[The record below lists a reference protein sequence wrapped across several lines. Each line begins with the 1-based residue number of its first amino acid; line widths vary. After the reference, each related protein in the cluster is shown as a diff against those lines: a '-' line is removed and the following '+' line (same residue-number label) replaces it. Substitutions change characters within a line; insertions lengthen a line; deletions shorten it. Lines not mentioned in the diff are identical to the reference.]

1 MSARKDK
8 GLAVVTGASQGIG
21 AVYARKLAERGH
33 DVVLVA
39 RNRDRLRANA
49 AEIRAATSREA
60 EVVVADLSTAADT
73 SALAERLRS
82 DPAISVL
89 INNAGATLDGGLLA
103 NDADAVARQIA
114 LNVTAPTLLA
124 QAAAKAFIARGG
136 GAIVNISSVA
146 AFVPE
151 MFDGAYS
158 GSKMYLL
165 NLTLG
170 LASKAKDSGV
180 RFQAVLPGPTNTDM
194 WARRG
199 RARERRSAREDHG
212 AGRSR
217 RSRPHGPRPWRSRHC
232 ADDRRRSRL
241 AGLRSRSPRPRTPP
255 CGREA
260 SGALPRI
267 GSRALSAPP
276 LRPKREAANSKSEG
290 PAMNST
296 LARTTPALAS
306 APDGRSR
313 LMSHAS

>member
-39 RNRDRLRANA
+39 RNRDRLRENA

-89 INNAGATLDGGLLA
+89 INNAGATLHGGLLA

-136 GAIVNISSVA
+136 GAIVNISSVT
-146 AFVPE
+146 AFAPE

-194 WARRG
+194 WARGSVPASVVPPERIMEPEDLVEAALMGLDRG
-199 RARERRSAREDHG
+199 EVVTAPTIDDEAAWQAYEAAR
-212 AGRSR
+212 
-217 RSRPHGPRPWRSRHC
+217 
-232 ADDRRRSRL
+232 
-241 AGLRSRSPRPRTPP
+241 
-255 CGREA
+255 
-260 SGALPRI
+260 
-267 GSRALSAPP
+267 RALG
-276 LRPKREAANSKSEG
+276 LHLAAGK
-290 PAMNST
+290 PA
-296 LARTTPALAS
+296 ARYRAS
-306 APDGRSR
+306 APA
-313 LMSHAS
+313 L

>member
-21 AVYARKLAERGH
+21 AVYARKLAQRGH
-33 DVVLVA
+33 NVVLVA
-39 RNRDRLRANA
+39 RNRDRLRENA

-136 GAIVNISSVA
+136 GAIVNISSVT

-194 WARRG
+194 WARGSVPASVVPPERIMEPEDLVEAALMG
-199 RARERRSAREDHG
+199 LDRDEVVTAPTIDDEAAWQAYEAAR
-212 AGRSR
+212 
-217 RSRPHGPRPWRSRHC
+217 
-232 ADDRRRSRL
+232 
-241 AGLRSRSPRPRTPP
+241 
-255 CGREA
+255 
-260 SGALPRI
+260 
-267 GSRALSAPP
+267 RALG
-276 LRPKREAANSKSEG
+276 LHLAAGK
-290 PAMNST
+290 PA
-296 LARTTPALAS
+296 ARYRAS
-306 APDGRSR
+306 APA
-313 LMSHAS
+313 L

>member
-39 RNRDRLRANA
+39 RNRDRLRENA

-146 AFVPE
+146 ALAPE
-151 MFDGAYS
+151 MFDGVYS

-180 RFQAVLPGPTNTDM
+180 RFQAVLPGPTNTDN
-194 WARRG
+194 WARGGVPASVVPPERIMEPEDLVEAALLGLDRG
-199 RARERRSAREDHG
+199 EVVTAPTIDDEAAWQAYEAAR
-212 AGRSR
+212 
-217 RSRPHGPRPWRSRHC
+217 
-232 ADDRRRSRL
+232 
-241 AGLRSRSPRPRTPP
+241 
-255 CGREA
+255 
-260 SGALPRI
+260 
-267 GSRALSAPP
+267 RALGRH
-276 LRPKREAANSKSEG
+276 LAAGK
-290 PAMNST
+290 PA
-296 LARTTPALAS
+296 ARYRAS
-306 APDGRSR
+306 APA
-313 LMSHAS
+313 L

>member
-39 RNRDRLRANA
+39 RNRDRLRENA

-146 AFVPE
+146 AFAPE

-194 WARRG
+194 WARGSVPASVVPPERIMEPEDLVEAALMGLDRG
-199 RARERRSAREDHG
+199 EVVTAPTIDDEAAWQAYEAAR
-212 AGRSR
+212 
-217 RSRPHGPRPWRSRHC
+217 
-232 ADDRRRSRL
+232 
-241 AGLRSRSPRPRTPP
+241 
-255 CGREA
+255 
-260 SGALPRI
+260 
-267 GSRALSAPP
+267 RALGSHF
-276 LRPKREAANSKSEG
+276 AAGK
-290 PAMNST
+290 PA
-296 LARTTPALAS
+296 ARYRAS
-306 APDGRSR
+306 APA
-313 LMSHAS
+313 L

>member
-39 RNRDRLRANA
+39 RNRDRLRENA

-73 SALAERLRS
+73 SALAERLRT

-136 GAIVNISSVA
+136 GAIVNISSVT

-194 WARRG
+194 WARGGVPASVVPPERIMEPEDLVEAALMGLDRG
-199 RARERRSAREDHG
+199 EVVTAPTIDDEAAWQAYEAAR
-212 AGRSR
+212 
-217 RSRPHGPRPWRSRHC
+217 
-232 ADDRRRSRL
+232 
-241 AGLRSRSPRPRTPP
+241 
-255 CGREA
+255 
-260 SGALPRI
+260 
-267 GSRALSAPP
+267 RALG
-276 LRPKREAANSKSEG
+276 LHLAAGK
-290 PAMNST
+290 PA
-296 LARTTPALAS
+296 ARYRAS
-306 APDGRSR
+306 APA
-313 LMSHAS
+313 L

>member
-39 RNRDRLRANA
+39 RNRDRLRENA

-73 SALAERLRS
+73 SALAERLRT

-146 AFVPE
+146 AFAPE
-151 MFDGAYS
+151 MFDGVYS

-194 WARRG
+194 WARGSVPASVVPPERIMEPEDLVEAALMG
-199 RARERRSAREDHG
+199 LDRDEVVTAPTIDDEAAWQAYEAAR
-212 AGRSR
+212 
-217 RSRPHGPRPWRSRHC
+217 
-232 ADDRRRSRL
+232 
-241 AGLRSRSPRPRTPP
+241 
-255 CGREA
+255 
-260 SGALPRI
+260 
-267 GSRALSAPP
+267 RALGSH
-276 LRPKREAANSKSEG
+276 LAAGK
-290 PAMNST
+290 PA
-296 LARTTPALAS
+296 ARYRAS
-306 APDGRSR
+306 APA
-313 LMSHAS
+313 L

>member
-8 GLAVVTGASQGIG
+8 GLAVITGASQGIG

-39 RNRDRLRANA
+39 RNRERLRENA

-89 INNAGATLDGGLLA
+89 INNAGATLHGGLLA
-103 NDADAVARQIA
+103 NDADAIARQIA

-124 QAAAKAFIARGG
+124 QAAAKAFLARGG
-136 GAIVNISSVA
+136 GAIVNISSVT
-146 AFVPE
+146 AFAPE

-170 LASKAKDSGV
+170 FASKAKDSGV
-180 RFQAVLPGPTNTDM
+180 RFQAVLPGPTNTNM
-194 WARRG
+194 WARGGVPASVVPPERIMEPEDLVEAALIGLDRG
-199 RARERRSAREDHG
+199 EVVTAPTIDDEAAWQAYEAAR
-212 AGRSR
+212 
-217 RSRPHGPRPWRSRHC
+217 
-232 ADDRRRSRL
+232 
-241 AGLRSRSPRPRTPP
+241 
-255 CGREA
+255 
-260 SGALPRI
+260 
-267 GSRALSAPP
+267 RALGPH
-276 LRPKREAANSKSEG
+276 LAAGK
-290 PAMNST
+290 PAT
-296 LARTTPALAS
+296 RYRAS
-306 APDGRSR
+306 APA
-313 LMSHAS
+313 L

>member
-39 RNRDRLRANA
+39 RNRDRLRENA

-89 INNAGATLDGGLLA
+89 INNAGATLHGGLLA

-146 AFVPE
+146 AFAPE

-194 WARRG
+194 WARGSVPASVVPPERIMEPEDLVEAALMGLDRG
-199 RARERRSAREDHG
+199 EVVTAPTIDDEAAWQAYEAAR
-212 AGRSR
+212 
-217 RSRPHGPRPWRSRHC
+217 
-232 ADDRRRSRL
+232 
-241 AGLRSRSPRPRTPP
+241 
-255 CGREA
+255 
-260 SGALPRI
+260 
-267 GSRALSAPP
+267 RALGSHF
-276 LRPKREAANSKSEG
+276 AAGK
-290 PAMNST
+290 PA
-296 LARTTPALAS
+296 ARYRAS
-306 APDGRSR
+306 APA
-313 LMSHAS
+313 L

>member
-8 GLAVVTGASQGIG
+8 GLAIVTGASQGIG

-39 RNRDRLRANA
+39 RNRDRLRENA

-60 EVVVADLSTAADT
+60 EVVVGDLSTAADT

-124 QAAAKAFIARGG
+124 QAAANAFIARGG
-136 GAIVNISSVA
+136 GAIVNISSVT

-151 MFDGAYS
+151 MFDGVYS

-165 NLTLG
+165 NLTLA

-194 WARRG
+194 WARGSVPASVVPPERIMEPEDLVEAALMGLDRG
-199 RARERRSAREDHG
+199 EVVTAPTIDDEAAWQAYEAAR
-212 AGRSR
+212 
-217 RSRPHGPRPWRSRHC
+217 
-232 ADDRRRSRL
+232 
-241 AGLRSRSPRPRTPP
+241 
-255 CGREA
+255 
-260 SGALPRI
+260 
-267 GSRALSAPP
+267 RALGSH
-276 LRPKREAANSKSEG
+276 LAAGK
-290 PAMNST
+290 PA
-296 LARTTPALAS
+296 ARYRAS
-306 APDGRSR
+306 APA
-313 LMSHAS
+313 L

>member
-39 RNRDRLRANA
+39 RNRDRLRENA

-89 INNAGATLDGGLLA
+89 INNAGATLHGGLLA

-124 QAAAKAFIARGG
+124 QAAAKAFSARGG
-136 GAIVNISSVA
+136 GAIVNISSVT
-146 AFVPE
+146 AFAPE

-170 LASKAKDSGV
+170 LASTAKDSGV

-194 WARRG
+194 WARG
-199 RARERRSAREDHG
+199 NVPTSVVPRERIMEPEDLVEAALMG
-212 AGRSR
+212 LDRGEVVTAPTIDDEAAWQAYEASR
-217 RSRPHGPRPWRSRHC
+217 RALGLH
-232 ADDRRRSRL
+232 L
-241 AGLRSRSPRPRTPP
+241 AAGKP
-255 CGREA
+255 
-260 SGALPRI
+260 
-267 GSRALSAPP
+267 
-276 LRPKREAANSKSEG
+276 AA
-290 PAMNST
+290 
-296 LARTTPALAS
+296 RYRAS
-306 APDGRSR
+306 AP
-313 LMSHAS
+313 AI

>member
-39 RNRDRLRANA
+39 RNRDRLRENA

-73 SALAERLRS
+73 WALAERLRS

-136 GAIVNISSVA
+136 GAIVNISSVT

-194 WARRG
+194 WARGGVPASVVPPERIMEPEDLVEAALMG
-199 RARERRSAREDHG
+199 LDRDEVVTAPTIDDEAAWQAYEAAR
-212 AGRSR
+212 
-217 RSRPHGPRPWRSRHC
+217 
-232 ADDRRRSRL
+232 
-241 AGLRSRSPRPRTPP
+241 
-255 CGREA
+255 
-260 SGALPRI
+260 
-267 GSRALSAPP
+267 RALGSH
-276 LRPKREAANSKSEG
+276 LAAGK
-290 PAMNST
+290 PA
-296 LARTTPALAS
+296 ARYRAS
-306 APDGRSR
+306 APA
-313 LMSHAS
+313 L

>member
-1 MSARKDK
+1 MSARKNK

-39 RNRDRLRANA
+39 RNRDRLRENA

-73 SALAERLRS
+73 SALAERLRT

-146 AFVPE
+146 AFAPE
-151 MFDGAYS
+151 MFDGVYS

-194 WARRG
+194 WARGSVPASVVPPERIMEPEDLVEAALMGLDRG
-199 RARERRSAREDHG
+199 EVVTAPTIDDEAAWQAYEAAR
-212 AGRSR
+212 
-217 RSRPHGPRPWRSRHC
+217 
-232 ADDRRRSRL
+232 
-241 AGLRSRSPRPRTPP
+241 
-255 CGREA
+255 
-260 SGALPRI
+260 
-267 GSRALSAPP
+267 RALG
-276 LRPKREAANSKSEG
+276 LHLAAGK
-290 PAMNST
+290 PA
-296 LARTTPALAS
+296 ARYRAS
-306 APDGRSR
+306 APA
-313 LMSHAS
+313 L

>member
-39 RNRDRLRANA
+39 RNRDRLRENA

-103 NDADAVARQIA
+103 NDADAIARQIA

-136 GAIVNISSVA
+136 GAIVNISSVT
-146 AFVPE
+146 AFAPE

-194 WARRG
+194 WARGRVPASVVPPERIMEPEDLVEAALVGLDRG
-199 RARERRSAREDHG
+199 EVVTAPTIEDEAAWQTYEAAR
-212 AGRSR
+212 
-217 RSRPHGPRPWRSRHC
+217 
-232 ADDRRRSRL
+232 
-241 AGLRSRSPRPRTPP
+241 
-255 CGREA
+255 
-260 SGALPRI
+260 
-267 GSRALSAPP
+267 RALGSHF
-276 LRPKREAANSKSEG
+276 AAGK
-290 PAMNST
+290 PA
-296 LARTTPALAS
+296 ARYRAS
-306 APDGRSR
+306 APA
-313 LMSHAS
+313 L

>member
-39 RNRDRLRANA
+39 RNRDRLRENA

-136 GAIVNISSVA
+136 GAIVNISSVT

-194 WARRG
+194 WARGSVPASVVPPERIMEPEDLVEAALLGLDRG
-199 RARERRSAREDHG
+199 EVVTAPTIDDEAAWQAFEAAR
-212 AGRSR
+212 
-217 RSRPHGPRPWRSRHC
+217 
-232 ADDRRRSRL
+232 
-241 AGLRSRSPRPRTPP
+241 
-255 CGREA
+255 
-260 SGALPRI
+260 
-267 GSRALSAPP
+267 RALGPH
-276 LRPKREAANSKSEG
+276 LAAGK
-290 PAMNST
+290 PA
-296 LARTTPALAS
+296 ARYRAS
-306 APDGRSR
+306 APA
-313 LMSHAS
+313 L

>member
-39 RNRDRLRANA
+39 RNRDRLRENA

-89 INNAGATLDGGLLA
+89 INNAGATLHGGLLA

-136 GAIVNISSVA
+136 GAIVNISSVT

-158 GSKMYLL
+158 GSKVYLL

-194 WARRG
+194 WARGSVPASVVPPERIMEPEDLVEAALMGLDRG
-199 RARERRSAREDHG
+199 EVVTAPTIDDEAAWQAYEAAR
-212 AGRSR
+212 
-217 RSRPHGPRPWRSRHC
+217 
-232 ADDRRRSRL
+232 
-241 AGLRSRSPRPRTPP
+241 
-255 CGREA
+255 
-260 SGALPRI
+260 
-267 GSRALSAPP
+267 RALG
-276 LRPKREAANSKSEG
+276 LHLAAGK
-290 PAMNST
+290 PA
-296 LARTTPALAS
+296 ARYRAS
-306 APDGRSR
+306 APA
-313 LMSHAS
+313 L

>member
-39 RNRDRLRANA
+39 RNRDRLRENA

-89 INNAGATLDGGLLA
+89 INNAGATLHGGLLA

-146 AFVPE
+146 AFAPE

-194 WARRG
+194 WARGGVPASVVPPERIMEPEDLVEAALMGLDRG
-199 RARERRSAREDHG
+199 EVVTAPTIDDEAAWQAYEAAR
-212 AGRSR
+212 
-217 RSRPHGPRPWRSRHC
+217 
-232 ADDRRRSRL
+232 
-241 AGLRSRSPRPRTPP
+241 
-255 CGREA
+255 
-260 SGALPRI
+260 
-267 GSRALSAPP
+267 RALGPH
-276 LRPKREAANSKSEG
+276 LAAGK
-290 PAMNST
+290 PA
-296 LARTTPALAS
+296 ARYRAS
-306 APDGRSR
+306 APA
-313 LMSHAS
+313 L

>member
-39 RNRDRLRANA
+39 RNRDRLRENA

-124 QAAAKAFIARGG
+124 QAAAKAFIARGS

-146 AFVPE
+146 AFGPE

-194 WARRG
+194 WARGGVPASVVPPERIMEPEDLVEAALMG
-199 RARERRSAREDHG
+199 LDRDEVVTAPTIDDEAAWQAYEAAR
-212 AGRSR
+212 
-217 RSRPHGPRPWRSRHC
+217 
-232 ADDRRRSRL
+232 
-241 AGLRSRSPRPRTPP
+241 
-255 CGREA
+255 
-260 SGALPRI
+260 
-267 GSRALSAPP
+267 RALG
-276 LRPKREAANSKSEG
+276 LHLAAGK
-290 PAMNST
+290 PA
-296 LARTTPALAS
+296 ARYRATAPAL
-306 APDGRSR
+306 
-313 LMSHAS
+313 

>member
-39 RNRDRLRANA
+39 RNRDRLRENA

-89 INNAGATLDGGLLA
+89 INNAGATLHGGLLA

-136 GAIVNISSVA
+136 GGAIVNISSVT
-146 AFVPE
+146 AFFPE

-194 WARRG
+194 WARGSVPASVVPPERIMEPEDLVEAALLGLDRG
-199 RARERRSAREDHG
+199 EVVTAPTIDDEAAWQAFEAAR
-212 AGRSR
+212 
-217 RSRPHGPRPWRSRHC
+217 
-232 ADDRRRSRL
+232 
-241 AGLRSRSPRPRTPP
+241 
-255 CGREA
+255 
-260 SGALPRI
+260 
-267 GSRALSAPP
+267 RALGPH
-276 LRPKREAANSKSEG
+276 LAAGK
-290 PAMNST
+290 PA
-296 LARTTPALAS
+296 ARYRAS
-306 APDGRSR
+306 APA
-313 LMSHAS
+313 L

>member
-39 RNRDRLRANA
+39 RNRDRLRENA

-73 SALAERLRS
+73 WALAERLRS

-103 NDADAVARQIA
+103 NDADALARQIA

-136 GAIVNISSVA
+136 GAIVNISSVT

-194 WARRG
+194 WAGGSVPASVVPPERIMEPEDLVEAALMGLDRDEVVTAPTIDDEAAWQAYEA
-199 RARERRSAREDHG
+199 AR
-212 AGRSR
+212 
-217 RSRPHGPRPWRSRHC
+217 
-232 ADDRRRSRL
+232 
-241 AGLRSRSPRPRTPP
+241 
-255 CGREA
+255 
-260 SGALPRI
+260 
-267 GSRALSAPP
+267 RALGSH
-276 LRPKREAANSKSEG
+276 LAAGK
-290 PAMNST
+290 PA
-296 LARTTPALAS
+296 ARYRAS
-306 APDGRSR
+306 APA
-313 LMSHAS
+313 L

>member
-39 RNRDRLRANA
+39 RNRDRLRENA

-89 INNAGATLDGGLLA
+89 INNAGATLHGGLLA

-124 QAAAKAFIARGG
+124 QAAAKAFITRGG
-136 GAIVNISSVA
+136 GAIVNISSVT

-194 WARRG
+194 WARGSVPASVVPPERIMEPEDLVEAALMGLDRG
-199 RARERRSAREDHG
+199 EVVTAPTIDDEAAWQAFEAAR
-212 AGRSR
+212 
-217 RSRPHGPRPWRSRHC
+217 
-232 ADDRRRSRL
+232 
-241 AGLRSRSPRPRTPP
+241 
-255 CGREA
+255 
-260 SGALPRI
+260 
-267 GSRALSAPP
+267 RALGPH
-276 LRPKREAANSKSEG
+276 LAAGK
-290 PAMNST
+290 PA
-296 LARTTPALAS
+296 ARYRAS
-306 APDGRSR
+306 APA
-313 LMSHAS
+313 L

>member
-39 RNRDRLRANA
+39 RNRDRLRENA

-136 GAIVNISSVA
+136 GAIVNISSVT

-194 WARRG
+194 WARGSVPASVVPPERIMEPEDLVEAALMGLDRG
-199 RARERRSAREDHG
+199 EVVTAPTIDDEAAWQAYEAAR
-212 AGRSR
+212 
-217 RSRPHGPRPWRSRHC
+217 
-232 ADDRRRSRL
+232 
-241 AGLRSRSPRPRTPP
+241 
-255 CGREA
+255 
-260 SGALPRI
+260 
-267 GSRALSAPP
+267 RALG
-276 LRPKREAANSKSEG
+276 LHLAAGK
-290 PAMNST
+290 PA
-296 LARTTPALAS
+296 ARYRAS
-306 APDGRSR
+306 APA
-313 LMSHAS
+313 L

>member
-39 RNRDRLRANA
+39 RNRDRLRENA

-146 AFVPE
+146 AFAPE

-194 WARRG
+194 WARGGVPASVVPPERIMEPEDLVEAALMGLDRG
-199 RARERRSAREDHG
+199 EVVTAPTIDDEAAWQAYEAAR
-212 AGRSR
+212 
-217 RSRPHGPRPWRSRHC
+217 
-232 ADDRRRSRL
+232 
-241 AGLRSRSPRPRTPP
+241 
-255 CGREA
+255 
-260 SGALPRI
+260 
-267 GSRALSAPP
+267 RALG
-276 LRPKREAANSKSEG
+276 LHLAAGK
-290 PAMNST
+290 PA
-296 LARTTPALAS
+296 ARYRAS
-306 APDGRSR
+306 APA
-313 LMSHAS
+313 L

>member
-39 RNRDRLRANA
+39 RNRDRLRENA

-136 GAIVNISSVA
+136 GAIVNISSVT

-194 WARRG
+194 WARGSVPASVVPPERIMEPEDLVEAALVGLDRG
-199 RARERRSAREDHG
+199 EVVTAPTIDDEAAWQAYEAAR
-212 AGRSR
+212 
-217 RSRPHGPRPWRSRHC
+217 
-232 ADDRRRSRL
+232 
-241 AGLRSRSPRPRTPP
+241 
-255 CGREA
+255 
-260 SGALPRI
+260 
-267 GSRALSAPP
+267 RALG
-276 LRPKREAANSKSEG
+276 LHLAAGK
-290 PAMNST
+290 PA
-296 LARTTPALAS
+296 ARYRAS
-306 APDGRSR
+306 APA
-313 LMSHAS
+313 L

>member
-1 MSARKDK
+1 MSVRKDK

-39 RNRDRLRANA
+39 RNRDRLRENA

-136 GAIVNISSVA
+136 GTIVNISSVT

-194 WARRG
+194 WARGGVPASVVPPERIMEPEDLVEAALMG
-199 RARERRSAREDHG
+199 LDRDEVVTAPTIDDEAAWQAYEAAR
-212 AGRSR
+212 
-217 RSRPHGPRPWRSRHC
+217 
-232 ADDRRRSRL
+232 
-241 AGLRSRSPRPRTPP
+241 
-255 CGREA
+255 
-260 SGALPRI
+260 
-267 GSRALSAPP
+267 RALGSH
-276 LRPKREAANSKSEG
+276 LAAGK
-290 PAMNST
+290 PA
-296 LARTTPALAS
+296 ARYRAS
-306 APDGRSR
+306 APA
-313 LMSHAS
+313 L

>member
-39 RNRDRLRANA
+39 RNRDRLRENA

-73 SALAERLRS
+73 SALAERLRT

-103 NDADAVARQIA
+103 SDADAVARQIA

-136 GAIVNISSVA
+136 GGAIVNISSVA
-146 AFVPE
+146 AFAPE
-151 MFDGAYS
+151 MFDGVYS

-194 WARRG
+194 WARGGVPASVVPPERIMEPEDLVEAALMGLDRG
-199 RARERRSAREDHG
+199 EVVTAPTIDDEAAWQAYEAAR
-212 AGRSR
+212 
-217 RSRPHGPRPWRSRHC
+217 
-232 ADDRRRSRL
+232 
-241 AGLRSRSPRPRTPP
+241 
-255 CGREA
+255 
-260 SGALPRI
+260 
-267 GSRALSAPP
+267 RALGSHF
-276 LRPKREAANSKSEG
+276 AAGK
-290 PAMNST
+290 PA
-296 LARTTPALAS
+296 ARYRATAPAL
-306 APDGRSR
+306 
-313 LMSHAS
+313 

>member
-39 RNRDRLRANA
+39 RNRDRLRENA

-146 AFVPE
+146 AFAPE
-151 MFDGAYS
+151 MFDGVYS

-194 WARRG
+194 WARGGVPASVVPPERIMEPEDLVEAALMGLDRG
-199 RARERRSAREDHG
+199 EVVTAPTIDDEAAWQAYEAARRALGLHFA
-212 AGRSR
+212 AGR
-217 RSRPHGPRPWRSRHC
+217 P
-232 ADDRRRSRL
+232 
-241 AGLRSRSPRPRTPP
+241 
-255 CGREA
+255 
-260 SGALPRI
+260 
-267 GSRALSAPP
+267 
-276 LRPKREAANSKSEG
+276 AA
-290 PAMNST
+290 
-296 LARTTPALAS
+296 RYRAS
-306 APDGRSR
+306 APA
-313 LMSHAS
+313 L

>member
-39 RNRDRLRANA
+39 RNRDRLRENA

-146 AFVPE
+146 AFAPE
-151 MFDGAYS
+151 MFDGVYS

-194 WARRG
+194 WARGSVPASVVPPERIMEPEDLVEAALMGLDRG
-199 RARERRSAREDHG
+199 EVVTAPTIDDEAAWQAYEAAR
-212 AGRSR
+212 
-217 RSRPHGPRPWRSRHC
+217 
-232 ADDRRRSRL
+232 
-241 AGLRSRSPRPRTPP
+241 
-255 CGREA
+255 
-260 SGALPRI
+260 
-267 GSRALSAPP
+267 RALG
-276 LRPKREAANSKSEG
+276 LHLAAGK
-290 PAMNST
+290 PA
-296 LARTTPALAS
+296 ARYRAS
-306 APDGRSR
+306 APA
-313 LMSHAS
+313 L

>member
-39 RNRDRLRANA
+39 RNRDRLRENA

-89 INNAGATLDGGLLA
+89 INNAGATLHGGLLA

-136 GAIVNISSVA
+136 GGAIVNISSVT

-194 WARRG
+194 WARGSVPASVVPPERIMEPEDLVEAALMGLDRG
-199 RARERRSAREDHG
+199 EVVTAPTIDDEAAWQAYEAAR
-212 AGRSR
+212 
-217 RSRPHGPRPWRSRHC
+217 
-232 ADDRRRSRL
+232 
-241 AGLRSRSPRPRTPP
+241 
-255 CGREA
+255 
-260 SGALPRI
+260 
-267 GSRALSAPP
+267 RALGSH
-276 LRPKREAANSKSEG
+276 LAAGK
-290 PAMNST
+290 PA
-296 LARTTPALAS
+296 ARYRAS
-306 APDGRSR
+306 APA
-313 LMSHAS
+313 L

>member
-1 MSARKDK
+1 MSTRKDK

-39 RNRDRLRANA
+39 RNRDRLRENA

-89 INNAGATLDGGLLA
+89 INNAGATLHGGLLA

-124 QAAAKAFIARGG
+124 LAAAKAFIARGG
-136 GAIVNISSVA
+136 GAIVNISSAA
-146 AFVPE
+146 AFFPE

-165 NLTLG
+165 NLTLA

-194 WARRG
+194 WARGSVPASVVPPERIMEPEDLVEAALLGLDRG
-199 RARERRSAREDHG
+199 EVVTAPTIDDEAAWQAFEAAR
-212 AGRSR
+212 
-217 RSRPHGPRPWRSRHC
+217 
-232 ADDRRRSRL
+232 
-241 AGLRSRSPRPRTPP
+241 
-255 CGREA
+255 
-260 SGALPRI
+260 
-267 GSRALSAPP
+267 RALGPH
-276 LRPKREAANSKSEG
+276 LAAGK
-290 PAMNST
+290 PA
-296 LARTTPALAS
+296 ARYRAS
-306 APDGRSR
+306 APA
-313 LMSHAS
+313 L

>member
-39 RNRDRLRANA
+39 RNRDRLRENA

-89 INNAGATLDGGLLA
+89 INNAGATLHGGLLA

-146 AFVPE
+146 AFAPE
-151 MFDGAYS
+151 MFDGVYS

-165 NLTLG
+165 SLTLG

-194 WARRG
+194 WARGGVPASVVPPERIMEPEDLVEAALMGLDRG
-199 RARERRSAREDHG
+199 EVVTAPTIDDEADWQAFEAAR
-212 AGRSR
+212 
-217 RSRPHGPRPWRSRHC
+217 
-232 ADDRRRSRL
+232 
-241 AGLRSRSPRPRTPP
+241 
-255 CGREA
+255 
-260 SGALPRI
+260 
-267 GSRALSAPP
+267 RALGPH
-276 LRPKREAANSKSEG
+276 LAAGK
-290 PAMNST
+290 PA
-296 LARTTPALAS
+296 ARYRAS
-306 APDGRSR
+306 APA
-313 LMSHAS
+313 L

>member
-39 RNRDRLRANA
+39 RNRDRLRENA

-89 INNAGATLDGGLLA
+89 INNAGATLHGGLLA

-146 AFVPE
+146 AFAPE

-194 WARRG
+194 WARGGVPASVVPPERIMEPEDLVEAALMGLDRG
-199 RARERRSAREDHG
+199 EVVTAPTIDDEAAWQAYEAAR
-212 AGRSR
+212 
-217 RSRPHGPRPWRSRHC
+217 
-232 ADDRRRSRL
+232 
-241 AGLRSRSPRPRTPP
+241 
-255 CGREA
+255 
-260 SGALPRI
+260 
-267 GSRALSAPP
+267 RALG
-276 LRPKREAANSKSEG
+276 LHLAAGK
-290 PAMNST
+290 PA
-296 LARTTPALAS
+296 ARYRAS
-306 APDGRSR
+306 APA
-313 LMSHAS
+313 L

>member
-39 RNRDRLRANA
+39 RNRDRLRENA

-136 GAIVNISSVA
+136 GAIVNISSVT

-194 WARRG
+194 WARGSVPASVVPPERIMEPEDLVEAALMG
-199 RARERRSAREDHG
+199 LDRDEVVTAPTIDDEAAWQAYEAAR
-212 AGRSR
+212 
-217 RSRPHGPRPWRSRHC
+217 
-232 ADDRRRSRL
+232 
-241 AGLRSRSPRPRTPP
+241 
-255 CGREA
+255 
-260 SGALPRI
+260 
-267 GSRALSAPP
+267 RALG
-276 LRPKREAANSKSEG
+276 LHLAAGK
-290 PAMNST
+290 PA
-296 LARTTPALAS
+296 ARYRAS
-306 APDGRSR
+306 APA
-313 LMSHAS
+313 L

>member
-39 RNRDRLRANA
+39 RNRDRLRENA

-73 SALAERLRS
+73 SALAERLRT

-136 GAIVNISSVA
+136 GAIVNISSVT
-146 AFVPE
+146 AFAPE

-194 WARRG
+194 WARGSVPASVVPPERIMEPEDLVEAALMGLDRG
-199 RARERRSAREDHG
+199 EVVTAPTIDDEAAWQAYEAAR
-212 AGRSR
+212 
-217 RSRPHGPRPWRSRHC
+217 
-232 ADDRRRSRL
+232 
-241 AGLRSRSPRPRTPP
+241 
-255 CGREA
+255 
-260 SGALPRI
+260 
-267 GSRALSAPP
+267 RALG
-276 LRPKREAANSKSEG
+276 LHLAAGK
-290 PAMNST
+290 PA
-296 LARTTPALAS
+296 ARYRAS
-306 APDGRSR
+306 APA
-313 LMSHAS
+313 L